1 MRKRSVNVAAANV
14 LSVRKRSVSNNK
26 SGSSDAPRKLC
37 SARKRSVSG
46 KCFICAK
53 AKRQRQMFYLCES
66 EASATTKAA
75 HRTPPGSSALRESE
89 ASAANVL
96 YARKRSVSGKCFI
109 CAKAKRQQQQKRLIG
124 RPQEALL
131 CAKAKRQRQMFYM
144 RESEASAA
152 NVLSVRK
159 RSVSNKA
166 LSRNGNQPH
175 VLPKSQIK
183 FNYDIFTTFT

>member
-1 MRKRSVNVAAANV
+1 
-14 LSVRKRSVSNNK
+14 
-26 SGSSDAPRKLC
+26 
-37 SARKRSVSG
+37 
-46 KCFICAK
+46 
-53 AKRQRQMFYLCES
+53 MFYLCES

-159 RSVSNKA
+159 RSVSNNKSGSSDAPRKLCSARKRSVSGKCFICAKA
-166 LSRNGNQPH
+166 KRQRQMFYLCESEASATKRSVGTEINHTFCQRAKLNLTMTFLQH
-175 VLPKSQIK
+175 SLDH
-183 FNYDIFTTFT
+183 FIFI